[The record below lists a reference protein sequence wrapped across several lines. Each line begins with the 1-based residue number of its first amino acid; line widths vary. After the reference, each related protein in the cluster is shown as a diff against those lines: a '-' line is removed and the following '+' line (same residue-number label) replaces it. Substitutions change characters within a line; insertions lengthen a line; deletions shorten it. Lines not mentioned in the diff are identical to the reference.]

1 MEMLSFG
8 LPAPVKKKGQAQCL
22 PLDRCGIKDV
32 FRPPIYLLHQKRV
45 RYGVSTSSVAQ
56 STSIFSVSAEYRYWV
71 KPT

>member
-1 MEMLSFG
+1 
-8 LPAPVKKKGQAQCL
+8 
-22 PLDRCGIKDV
+22 
-32 FRPPIYLLHQKRV
+32 LHQKRV